1 MKKITLTK
9 EQERLL
15 RQEAENDAV
24 QEDGSIAHTTFE
36 RNEREM
42 EILQGLMNDM
52 DRFLEERGE
61 AAEKELADLNKTE
74 SSMQTLSEAF
84 AEQNTNG
91 HISDKTA
98 RDLLSGSFGSAV
110 KQNEDGSFALD
121 QSKVADQ
128 LKSSIKSTVAA
139 LNERK
144 EAAKTDDS
152 WDKAVDTRQVEL
164 AKKESCVLGSRL
176 AIWMLK
182 EADVKI
188 YLLASDDLRAS
199 RILNREGGDLQEIK
213 RFTTMR
219 DSEDTKRYQNLY
231 GINNNDYADVA
242 NLVIDTS
249 VNVPEE
255 IVGNILSE
263 LAKRGL
269 VEEC

>member
-1 MKKITLTK
+1 MTLA
-9 EQERLL
+9 Q
-15 RQEAENDAV
+15 V
-24 QEDGSIAHTTFE
+24 I
-36 RNEREM
+36 
-42 EILQGLMNDM
+42 
-52 DRFLEERGE
+52 
-61 AAEKELADLNKTE
+61 
-74 SSMQTLSEAF
+74 
-84 AEQNTNG
+84 
-91 HISDKTA
+91 
-98 RDLLSGSFGSAV
+98 
-110 KQNEDGSFALD
+110 
-121 QSKVADQ
+121 
-128 LKSSIKSTVAA
+128 
-139 LNERK
+139 